1 MPTVYL
7 VRECSTRYGKT
18 NDIRF
23 HKLPDD
29 PQRRSAWLRA
39 IDRDGP
45 DDIGRSQ
52 GYLCLHHFLTGD
64 YDMNI
69 EVRRSLG
76 LETKRGRLKPDAVPT
91 QHLWFDAPPKKRRS
105 EDLNGSPDV
114 VDMIVEEGP
123 ILRRTVDGW
132 TQTTKNAV
140 TALCQTDGGDV
151 QTQYTIVIFSLVQRF
166 PLGRIKKKLA
176 AQPKRAGCGVL
187 KVWIQPASNHLFWCA
202 AICDG
207 SQDLL
212 DDMWRSIQAHVINI
226 HEDHPGLYTH
236 CVHDEFGQS
245 QWLVP
250 GNHVCD

>member
-1 MPTVYL
+1 MPTVCL

-52 GYLCLHHFLTGD
+52 GYLCSHHFLAGD

-76 LETKRGRLKPDAVPT
+76 LDTKRARLRPDAVPT

-123 ILRRTVDGW
+123 IPRRTVDGW
-132 TQTTKNAV
+132 TQTTRNAV
-140 TALCQTDGGDV
+140 TALCQTGGGDV
-151 QTQYTIVIFSLVQRF
+151 QTQFTQ
-166 PLGRIKKKLA
+166 
-176 AQPKRAGCGVL
+176 
-187 KVWIQPASNHLFWCA
+187 ASF
-202 AICDG
+202 
-207 SQDLL
+207 
-212 DDMWRSIQAHVINI
+212 
-226 HEDHPGLYTH
+226 
-236 CVHDEFGQS
+236 
-245 QWLVP
+245 
-250 GNHVCD
+250 

>member
-1 MPTVYL
+1 MPTVCL

-52 GYLCLHHFLTGD
+52 GYLCSHHFSTGD

-76 LETKRGRLKPDAVPT
+76 LDTKRARLKPDAVPT
-91 QHLWFDAPPKKRRS
+91 QHLWFDAPPKNEGLRY
-105 EDLNGSPDV
+105 DLNGSPDV

-123 ILRRTVDGW
+123 IPSRTVDGW
-132 TQTTKNAV
+132 TQTTRNAV

-151 QTQYTIVIFSLVQRF
+151 QTQ
-166 PLGRIKKKLA
+166 
-176 AQPKRAGCGVL
+176 
-187 KVWIQPASNHLFWCA
+187 
-202 AICDG
+202 
-207 SQDLL
+207 
-212 DDMWRSIQAHVINI
+212 
-226 HEDHPGLYTH
+226 
-236 CVHDEFGQS
+236 
-245 QWLVP
+245 
-250 GNHVCD
+250 